1 MKAIVELK
9 DVWKIYKLGDV
20 DVNALQGV
28 NVKVKNG
35 EFVSLLGKSGSGKST
50 CLNLVGCLDYPTKGH
65 IYLDGKDISSLD
77 ESSLALI
84 RGRKIGFIFQSF
96 NLIPSL
102 TALGNVML
110 PMVFQGVDEDVRMKR
125 AKKLLEEVDMGH
137 RLDHNPSKLSGG
149 ERQRV
154 AIARSLVND
163 PDLIL
168 ADEPT
173 GNLDSKSG
181 IAVLELLKSLN
192 KKRGKTIVMVTHDR
206 TLAGYAKRKIYLK
219 DGKVIR

>member
-163 PDLIL
+163 PEIIL